1 MRNFILFLVNFLWIT
16 NVSAADD
23 GIVSQNT
30 LFDDADIIVRAAPT
44 QPSADIPDNKS
55 KIKAIEEAKAMLRQT
70 PRRLT
75 IKGIPAATSDSQP
88 HKQTHKRAVSA
99 APFGLFWNSSI
110 ASTREQGIKLNLID
124 IKDYPNSYEA
134 FDLPKSINFFERIFI
149 TYGLSDQLYRII
161 AYSKPIEDDASASK
175 ILGHYH
181 TYSEYLDKK
190 YGNMQQ
196 QFTPALITKTIPDE
210 KDKEKETTIEEPA
223 PLGNSDFLSQLA
235 SGTAVL
241 YSTYHNDEV
250 EAVLSI
256 GVNGDNQSY
265 LVIEYR
271 NLNLLKQFENKTI
284 DAL

>member
-16 NVSAADD
+16 NVLAADD

-44 QPSADIPDNKS
+44 QAPTETPTDKNKFQA
-55 KIKAIEEAKAMLRQT
+55 IKKAKELLRQT

-75 IKGIPAATSDSQP
+75 IKGLPPTASASQSP
-88 HKQTHKRAVSA
+88 KQTHKRAVSA

-110 ASTREQGIKLNLID
+110 ASTREQGIKLNLVD
-124 IKDYPNSYEA
+124 MKDYPNSYEA
-134 FDLPKSINFFERIFI
+134 FDLPKSINFFERVFI

-161 AYSKPIEDDASASK
+161 AYSKSIDDDSSASK

-196 QFTPALITKTIPDE
+196 QFSPALITKTIPDE

-235 SGTAVL
+235 SETAVL

-271 NLNLLKQFENKTI
+271 NLNIIKQLENNTI